1 MISIPLAR
9 RLHAAGLHWQPRD
22 GDRFFIPDRD
32 LDDQTFSVSGM
43 TIDVRTV
50 AGGAELTF
58 NGAVEWALDAIMK
71 NEVVWL
77 PSEAQL
83 RGLLAERF
91 RALTPVETGGFR
103 CEADIDGRSRSF
115 QAPTAADAYGLALL
129 AALGGEA

>member
-1 MISIPLAR
+1 VISIPLAR
-9 RLHAAGLHWQPRD
+9 KLHAAGLHWQPHD

-32 LDDQTFSVSGM
+32 LDDQTFAVSRM

-50 AGGAELTF
+50 AGGIEIAF
-58 NGAVEWALDAIMK
+58 NGSVEWALDAILK
-71 NEVVWL
+71 QEVVWL

-91 RALTPVETGGFR
+91 VSLAPAPGGFACR
-103 CEADIDGRSRSF
+103 ADIDGLRRSF
-115 QAPTAADAYGLALL
+115 EAATAADAYGLALL

>member
-22 GDRFFIPDRD
+22 GDRFFIPDRGF
-32 LDDQTFSVSGM
+32 DDETFAVSRM

-71 NEVVWL
+71 QEVVWL

-83 RGLLAERF
+83 RDLLAERF
-91 RALTPVETGGFR
+91 RALTPVAEGWFR
-103 CEADIDGRSRSF
+103 CDADIDGVRRSF
-115 QAPTAADAYGLALL
+115 EAPTAADAYGLALL
-129 AALGGEA
+129 AAIGGAA

>member
-32 LDDQTFSVSGM
+32 LDDQTFAVSRM

-71 NEVVWL
+71 REVVWL

-91 RALTPVETGGFR
+91 RALSPVPGGFR
-103 CEADIDGRSRSF
+103 CEADVDGHRRSF
-115 QAPTAADAYGLALL
+115 EAATAADAYGLAVL